1 MGGSDDS
8 QIQIPKTIILSEF
21 KESRESLARIE
32 VEDSSYLE
40 EVESSTSETTSN
52 VPFFSGYT
60 KQKAA
65 ATGLFAFSFLVGDWW
80 WDGSNGF
87 SALMESSLSVSEMPT
102 WIPENL
108 EWSTS
113 LHGGAGILLVISWVL
128 WDITPLVFFFG
139 FAFSWRGFYG
149 AEVGPEELE
158 QRRRSGKSSYRF
170 LISFSILLL
179 VMDFNQYMVWMDWNL
194 LEIPIYLSNFFNY
207 NFWKMIAF
215 GAVFGLNP
223 ENEWIK

>member
-1 MGGSDDS
+1 MADQNWWEEKDGAPEPKSGG
-8 QIQIPKTIILSEF
+8 LSE
-21 KESRESLARIE
+21 
-32 VEDSSYLE
+32 E
-40 EVESSTSETTSN
+40 EVESSTSEAASN

-87 SALMESSLSVSEMPT
+87 SALIESTLSVSEMPT
-102 WIPENL
+102 WVPESI
-108 EWSTS
+108 EHWTS
-113 LHGGAGILLVISWVL
+113 VFGFAGILMVISWVL
-128 WDITPLVFFFG
+128 WDIVPLVFFGG
-139 FAFSWRGFYG
+139 FAYSWRGSYG

-158 QRRRSGKSSYRF
+158 IRRRSGKNAYRF
-170 LISFSILLL
+170 LVSFSILLL
-179 VMDFNQYMVWMDWNL
+179 VLDCFQNMVWYDWDL
-194 LEIPIYLSNFFNY
+194 LAIPNILSNFLHDHY
-207 NFWKMIAF
+207 WQMIAF